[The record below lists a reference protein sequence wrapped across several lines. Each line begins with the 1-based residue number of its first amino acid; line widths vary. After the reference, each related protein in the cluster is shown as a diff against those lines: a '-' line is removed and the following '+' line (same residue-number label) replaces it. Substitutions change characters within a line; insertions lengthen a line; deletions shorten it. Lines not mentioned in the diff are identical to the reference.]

1 MCCRLSVVW
10 MLIPADIVLLC
21 VCKIIDRYEH
31 NKLNA
36 VASHMPTHSRCK
48 DTINQSKHR
57 GKVCNLGQR
66 RGNAHE
72 QKAIFQSPFASV
84 SKWVFIRNYP
94 CMFIFMQV
102 KLIFIGWKASYG
114 DSIWNRDTRC
124 LENGDRKG
132 NWKLTF
138 PALALRGSES
148 RDCELCVVYIRKDGA
163 TLLVG
168 AW

>member
-84 SKWVFIRNYP
+84 SK
-94 CMFIFMQV
+94 
-102 KLIFIGWKASYG
+102 
-114 DSIWNRDTRC
+114 
-124 LENGDRKG
+124 
-132 NWKLTF
+132 
-138 PALALRGSES
+138 
-148 RDCELCVVYIRKDGA
+148 
-163 TLLVG
+163 
-168 AW
+168 